1 MSKIFK
7 ILFFLSS
14 FYFSVKSYFSQD
26 LALYGLN
33 DISIYHNLKE
43 ALKHKEDV
51 EGLVLK
57 KGKLKEIPMDKLVL
71 FPNLQYLDLSKN
83 KIDSI
88 PKSIDK
94 LDRLVV
100 LDLSVNKI
108 VRPPEELYNLT
119 QLQCLK
125 LGRNRIDYVSFNIQN
140 LQELIYLDLWSNE
153 FIHLPEEIKNLKEL
167 RKMDVRMV
175 SISDKE
181 QAQVK
186 KWLPETN
193 ILFSNTCDCD

>member
-1 MSKIFK
+1 MPRTYRIIF
-7 ILFFLSS
+7 LFVLFS
-14 FYFSVKSYFSQD
+14 YSVKPYFSQD

-57 KGKLKEIPMDKLVL
+57 KEKLKEIPMHKLVL

-88 PKSIDK
+88 PKSIHKLDK
-94 LDRLVV
+94 LVI
-100 LDLSVNKI
+100 LDLSANKI
-108 VRPPEELYNLT
+108 IRPPEELYNLT

-140 LQELIYLDLWSNE
+140 LQKLIYLDLWSNE

-186 KWLPETN
+186 KWLPNTN